1 MKTKDAAKSLL
12 ESKATGIHCLVI
24 YRDLNTYREFYSY
37 YIHGILD
44 KKDEIVQIAPFYET
58 EDSVRYTLTHSH
70 HHNRM
75 KDLDKV
81 ERGDKKSL
89 IIIDSLRKY
98 FSHYDTKD
106 EYKDIQE
113 FVKAAKRLGKSG
125 ASILGDSGAFFFK
138 KKIQQL
144 TEFELS
150 LPTHFEFDVKG
161 ICLYH
166 KKDFAALTKDVRQKL
181 INHHEKSIKI

>member
-1 MKTKDAAKSLL
+1 
-12 ESKATGIHCLVI
+12 
-24 YRDLNTYREFYSY
+24 
-37 YIHGILD
+37 
-44 KKDEIVQIAPFYET
+44 
-58 EDSVRYTLTHSH
+58 
-70 HHNRM
+70 M

-150 LPTHFEFDVKG
+150 LPTHFAFDVKG

-166 KKDFAALTKDVRQKL
+166 KKDFAVLPKDIRQKL
-181 INHHEKSIKI
+181 INHHEKTIKI